1 MGGSARRGAAAAL
14 EYCGRRPTPLEVD
27 PASATSQPRLATCSP
42 GQGRRRRRRRGG
54 STAQAPPGKE
64 EHCTGRGPKTALPPS
79 QLATLPKGNLTAALR
94 EWSVALLDAAQVQ
107 LLREHGGDGNQ
118 HHFLLG
124 RCLCNLQGLPGH
136 SSYLKEKRKRTK
148 LIT

>member
-14 EYCGRRPTPLEVD
+14 EYCGRRPTPLEVY

-42 GQGRRRRRRRGG
+42 GQGRAEGRDNGTSPAG
-54 STAQAPPGKE
+54 KELKE
-64 EHCTGRGPKTALPPS
+64 EHCTGRGTKTALPPS

-107 LLREHGGDGNQ
+107 LLREHGGDGDQ

-124 RCLCNLQGLPGH
+124 RCLCNLQGLPGY
-136 SSYLKEKRKRTK
+136 SSYLKEKRKRTE